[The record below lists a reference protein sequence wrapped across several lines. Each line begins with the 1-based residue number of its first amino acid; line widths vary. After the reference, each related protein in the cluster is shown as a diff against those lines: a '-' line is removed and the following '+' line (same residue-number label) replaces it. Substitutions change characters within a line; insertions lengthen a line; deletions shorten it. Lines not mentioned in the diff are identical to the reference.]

1 MRNFCHVC
9 GFFARVPFILSALN
23 EWKMLLVTLF
33 WFFFFT
39 IYGKRYGW
47 VMHTL
52 IWRCSCV
59 CMRFCHVVGSVAT
72 KIFDAIAN
80 TNEGGKTSEFVQA
93 TKINGDKYT
102 MRDPRTK
109 PNVRVYYSR
118 LFFFIIV
125 TSILFPLNSLS
136 SNWMCFSIVILF
148 AFIIPLTS
156 NT

>member
-1 MRNFCHVC
+1 
-9 GFFARVPFILSALN
+9 
-23 EWKMLLVTLF
+23 
-33 WFFFFT
+33 
-39 IYGKRYGW
+39 
-47 VMHTL
+47 MHTL

-118 LFFFIIV
+118 LFF
-125 TSILFPLNSLS
+125 LLS
-136 SNWMCFSIVILF
+136 SLLF
-148 AFIIPLTS
+148 CVPLTLYPAIECVFQS
-156 NT
+156 